1 MQDDQER
8 VDAVGLALLYLI
20 GDRTGLFR
28 SGRPGERRV
37 AVDDQDVVPES
48 ERLMGGL

>member
-1 MQDDQER
+1 MQAIEMTR
-8 VDAVGLALLYLI
+8 VI
-20 GDRTGLFR
+20 GAPNPCKHRILRAR
-28 SGRPGERRV
+28 SSYQRSYRKGV